1 MYQCGGAEDGRV
13 VGLQFRELDG
23 DTVFVD
29 VEQVFG
35 EVAAQG
41 GEQGLA
47 GAGGAAH
54 EEEGLGG
61 AERGGVGHAEG
72 EPVGRCVVR
81 FKGQRVAR
89 YGHLAHILAGELSTF
104 EIVREFA
111 FGCLFAVSLADA
123 AGRGVHLQA
132 ALPSAAAEPVAE
144 RVDDGVT
151 EFAGHAAVPVDEAA
165 IDEDAAAHAGA
176 EGDGHEMLHQLRA
189 AVDVLADGGG
199 VRVVGE
205 RDRQSEDVLEHAADR
220 DFLLHPQVGGF
231 RADAARVEVC
241 VGRADADAADFREAV
256 LPQQGGDG
264 LRDVQDVRAVVNV
277 VPGLQDLVL
286 QHFAIGVHESDVR
299 IGAADV
305 DANGEVVHN
314 GWFFIR
320 ER

>member
-1 MYQCGGAEDGRV
+1 M
-13 VGLQFRELDG
+13 
-23 DTVFVD
+23 
-29 VEQVFG
+29 
-35 EVAAQG
+35 
-41 GEQGLA
+41 
-47 GAGGAAH
+47 
-54 EEEGLGG
+54 
-61 AERGGVGHAEG
+61 
-72 EPVGRCVVR
+72 
-81 FKGQRVAR
+81 
-89 YGHLAHILAGELSTF
+89 
-104 EIVREFA
+104 
-111 FGCLFAVSLADA
+111 
-123 AGRGVHLQA
+123 
-132 ALPSAAAEPVAE
+132 
-144 RVDDGVT
+144 
-151 EFAGHAAVPVDEAA
+151 PVDEAA

-264 LRDVQDVRAVVNV
+264 LRDVQDVGAVVNV
-277 VPGLQDLVL
+277 VPSLQDLVL
-286 QHFAIGVHESDVR
+286 QHFAVGVHESDVR
-299 IGAADV
+299 IGAADI